1 MLVSLDLQLY
11 CLGLFGQKM
20 AFNYLPCLLAHH
32 SLQFESEDATSLKR
46 KNYDMHFKLEVVA
59 YSENTINQGLQKT
72 RRFLVHASKIRP
84 KQKAQLEA
92 QLKASLSCFISSSKR
107 LQGAG
112 RSLKDKDF
120 DERLINW
127 VREQR
132 QKKLH
137 VNRTMIQKESLTL
150 SIDEN
155 FKASNGWLEKFL
167 LRHNLFSRRPTTTCQ
182 KETEEYAEKIVDY
195 FLFVEQTRCT
205 YNYTYIYGADER
217 PSTWIT

>member
-1 MLVSLDLQLY
+1 MS
-11 CLGLFGQKM
+11 
-20 AFNYLPCLLAHH
+20 
-32 SLQFESEDATSLKR
+32 SSSESENATPLKR

-59 YSENTINQGLQKT
+59 YSENTINQRLQKT
-72 RRFLVHASKIRP
+72 RRFLVHASKIGP

-92 QLKASLSCFISSSKR
+92 QLKASSSCVISSSKR

-112 RSLKDKDF
+112 HSLKDKDF
-120 DERLINW
+120 DENLIIC
-127 VREQR
+127 VREQL

-155 FKASNGWLEKFL
+155 FKASNGWLEKL
-167 LRHNLFSRRPTTTCQ
+167 LCHNLFSRRPTTTCQ
-182 KETEEYAEKIVDY
+182 KELKEYAEKIVDY
-195 FLFVEQTRCT
+195 FLFVEQTRRT
-205 YNYTYIYGADER
+205 YDYTCIYAADER